1 MGQLREVVVPDSK
14 YSFGPC
20 PETVSAESQV
30 ETLAADFDGE
40 SIGAKRFA
48 WLRETRDLGAA
59 GHDKAAEDKEGSR
72 AIHGMMSHRE

>member
-1 MGQLREVVVPDSK
+1 MGQLREVIVPDSK

-40 SIGAKRFA
+40 SIGAKRLA
-48 WLRETRDLGAA
+48 WLWETGDLGAA
-59 GHDKAAEDKEGSR
+59 GHDEAAEDKKGSR
-72 AIHGMMSHRE
+72 AIHGIMSHRE